1 MSAKNIR
8 QHFNR
13 RNEKKK
19 KLKRLLHASH
29 CVAAPGT
36 ECSTETSLQ
45 GTDATADATRYLLSF

>member
-1 MSAKNIR
+1 MMSAKNIR

-13 RNEKKK
+13 RDEKK

-36 ECSTETSLQ
+36 ERSTETSLQ